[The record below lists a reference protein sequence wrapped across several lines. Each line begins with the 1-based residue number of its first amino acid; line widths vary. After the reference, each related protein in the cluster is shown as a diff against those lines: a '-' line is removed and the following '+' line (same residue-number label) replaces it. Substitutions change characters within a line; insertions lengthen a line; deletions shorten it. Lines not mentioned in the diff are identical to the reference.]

1 MFRLLHMPT
10 GLICYQFVDE
20 KDALNALKFFE
31 DSLKDRCTIELY
43 SIENIGLVC
52 VHPESALA
60 ESCERKVRTIGE
72 FTIIEDESKCL
83 E

>member
-20 KDALNALKFFE
+20 KKALNALKFFE
-31 DSLKDRCTIELY
+31 DRLKDRCTLELY
-43 SIENIGLVC
+43 SIENMGLVC
-52 VHPESALA
+52 VHQESAFA
-60 ESCERKVRTIGE
+60 ESCERKVHTIRE